1 MANPISNWLY
11 TGAGPGTQAATQAAA
26 QTTPWGQVGKQ
37 ILAEGA
43 FGFKGKPGGF
53 GSVNVGFDPKYTGKG
68 ATNILGYLKGGAQSV
83 LGMGAQG
90 NIAGGTGAGRLAFE
104 KLLQSP
110 LARGVGTAGRLATGP
125 IGAGI
130 TAAMTGAQ
138 LGDWAYKN
146 WEPATKFGDWAGG
159 GIYDFLN
166 PKETSIDPTGKN
178 LFTQYHEDDPYAGI
192 EGQTAMLGLPQ
203 LFGMITKGGISK
215 QAIKKALIRNQIGKQ
230 IGKKV
235 RPPLVKKLR
244 EKLLGEKFGGTG
256 KFKTIATG
264 TKDYGPHTKTKTK
277 FVAKH
282 SPHGGGSGSAP
293 KTKTKTKVVAKHSP
307 HGGGPG
313 SGGGG
318 GGGQKGS
325 APTGTAGRNPWGR
338 ADGGLINFYRHGGFI

>member
-11 TGAGPGTQAATQAAA
+11 TGATPGTQAATQAAA
-26 QTTPWGQVGKQ
+26 KTTPWGQVGKQ

-43 FGFKGKPGGF
+43 FGIKGKPGGF

-159 GIYDFLN
+159 GIYDAW
-166 PKETSIDPTGKN
+166 D
-178 LFTQYHEDDPYAGI
+178 
-192 EGQTAMLGLPQ
+192 
-203 LFGMITKGGISK
+203 
-215 QAIKKALIRNQIGKQ
+215 AIKN
-230 IGKKV
+230 
-235 RPPLVKKLR
+235 
-244 EKLLGEKFGGTG
+244 EF
-256 KFKTIATG
+256 
-264 TKDYGPHTKTKTK
+264 
-277 FVAKH
+277 
-282 SPHGGGSGSAP
+282 SGSAQAATP
-293 KTKTKTKVVAKHSP
+293 DDITRSMQTSFSNISPDIIKRMGVDNVKAMIANAKKKETQVPVAQKLANLDKVVQEPRPGFP
-307 HGGGPG
+307 HDSSVADFGYQIPAHK
-313 SGGGG
+313 
-318 GGGQKGS
+318 KG
-325 APTGTAGRNPWGR
+325 A
-338 ADGGLINFYRHGGFI
+338 

>member
-1 MANPISNWLY
+1 MANPVSNWLY
-11 TGAGPGTQAATQAAA
+11 RGAAPGTRAVTQTLA

-110 LARGVGTAGRLATGP
+110 LAKGVGTVGRLATGP

-159 GIYDFLN
+159 GIYDFMH
-166 PKETSIDPTGKN
+166 G
-178 LFTQYHEDDPYAGI
+178 
-192 EGQTAMLGLPQ
+192 PQ
-203 LFGMITKGGISK
+203 MRFK
-215 QAIKKALIRNQIGKQ
+215 QQQLMNKKKQDMQRKIREAEK
-230 IGKKV
+230 
-235 RPPLVKKLR
+235 KKLN
-244 EKLLGEKFGGTG
+244 KK
-256 KFKTIATG
+256 K
-264 TKDYGPHTKTKTK
+264 
-277 FVAKH
+277 
-282 SPHGGGSGSAP
+282 
-293 KTKTKTKVVAKHSP
+293 
-307 HGGGPG
+307 
-313 SGGGG
+313 
-318 GGGQKGS
+318 
-325 APTGTAGRNPWGR
+325 
-338 ADGGLINFYRHGGFI
+338 